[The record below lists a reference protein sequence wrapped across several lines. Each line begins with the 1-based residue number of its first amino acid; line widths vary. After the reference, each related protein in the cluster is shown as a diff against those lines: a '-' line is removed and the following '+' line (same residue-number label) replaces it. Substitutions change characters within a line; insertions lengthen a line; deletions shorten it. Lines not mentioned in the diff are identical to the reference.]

1 MKYEI
6 SFGYFLQQMGEH
18 PILLISVLLT
28 LGVIFVNGW
37 TDAPNAI
44 STCVATRCIGVR
56 RAIIMAAVCN
66 FFGVLV
72 MTMFNSK
79 VAMTI
84 KNMVNFNGNN
94 QDAMIALCAAMAAI
108 VIWAVG
114 AWYFGIPTSESHAL
128 IAGLTGAAIA
138 LQGGMDGVNGAEWLK
153 VIYGLV
159 LSTIG
164 GFVLGF
170 VICKA
175 MTVLFYNCDRE
186 KMNRFLQ
193 AGQVAGGAAMA
204 FVHGAQDGQKFMGV
218 LLLGLFLTNGME
230 DTQGVVIPIWM
241 MILCSVVMGVG
252 TSIGGKKIIK
262 SVGMDMVKL
271 EKYQG
276 FSADVAASVS
286 ILASTLFGLPVSTTH
301 VKTTA
306 IMGVGAVKR
315 KSSINFSVVKDMLLA
330 WVLTFPGCGVIGFGM
345 AKLMLLL
352 K

>member
-44 STCVATRCIGVR
+44 ATCVATRCIGVR

-230 DTQGVVIPIWM
+230 DTQGAVIPIWM
-241 MILCSVVMGVG
+241 MILCSAVMGVG

-276 FSADVAASVS
+276 FSADVAASAS
-286 ILASTLFGLPVSTTH
+286 ILVSTLFGLPVSTTH

>member
-44 STCVATRCIGVR
+44 ATCVATRCIGVR

-241 MILCSVVMGVG
+241 MILCSAVMGVG